1 MMLTN
6 QPNEQPVQSTA
17 AEAWQGTGGK
27 NGLLAGVYTIA
38 AFSIVYALNPT
49 WMLHR
54 AWFLGSFLIYIALMF
69 RAALTSSGEVFRDVV
84 RPPFVVFIVA
94 NLLFHLFY
102 YILFTFIDPG
112 LYDVQLKLLAEAGQ
126 LPNKADRESLIMTP
140 AKSLFTYINS
150 LIGGF
155 ALSSVIAFI
164 VLKTR
169 R

>member
-1 MMLTN
+1 MLTN

-27 NGLLAGVYTIA
+27 NGLLAGVYRTA
-38 AFSIVYALNPT
+38 AFSMAYALNPA
-49 WMLHR
+49 LIFHA
-54 AWFLGSFLIYIALMF
+54 AWIWGTYVIYVALMF
-69 RAALTSSGEVFRDVV
+69 RATFASEEKEFREVV
-84 RPPFVVFIVA
+84 RQPFVVFIVA
-94 NLLFHLFY
+94 QLIFYLFY

-112 LYDVQLKLLAEAGQ
+112 LYDLQLKLLAEAGQ
-126 LPNKADRESLIMTP
+126 LPNRAERESLIITP
-140 AKSLFTYINS
+140 ANYFFSYLLS

>member
-1 MMLTN
+1 MLTN
-6 QPNEQPVQSTA
+6 QPNEQPPQSSA

-38 AFSIVYALNPT
+38 AFSIVYALNPA

-54 AWFLGSFLIYIALMF
+54 AWFLGSFLIYIVLMF
-69 RAALTSSGEVFRDVV
+69 RAAMSSSGETFRDVV

-94 NLLFHLFY
+94 NLIFHLFY
-102 YILFTFIDPG
+102 YTLFTFIDPG
-112 LYDVQLKLLAEAGQ
+112 LYDLQLKLLTEAGQ
-126 LPNKADRESLIMTP
+126 LPDQADRESLIMTP
-140 AKSLFTYINS
+140 GKSFFTYFNS

>member
-1 MMLTN
+1 MLTD
-6 QPNEQPVQSTA
+6 QPNEQSAQSSA

-38 AFSIVYALNPT
+38 AFSVVYSLNPA

-54 AWFLGSFLIYIALMF
+54 AWFLGSFVIYIALMF
-69 RAALTSSGEVFRDVV
+69 RAARSSNGTVFRDVV
-84 RPPFVVFIVA
+84 RSPFVVFIVA
-94 NLLFHLFY
+94 NLIFHLFY
-102 YILFTFIDPG
+102 YVLFTFIDPG
-112 LYDVQLKLLAEAGQ
+112 LYDLQLKLLAEAGQ
-126 LPNKADRESLIMTP
+126 LPNEADRESLIMTP
-140 AKSLFTYINS
+140 AKSLFSYISS
-150 LIGGF
+150 LIVGF

>member
-1 MMLTN
+1 MN
-6 QPNEQPVQSTA
+6 QPNGQPPQPSA

-38 AFSIVYALNPT
+38 AFSVVYALNPA

-54 AWFLGSFLIYIALMF
+54 AWFLGSFVIYIALMF
-69 RAALTSSGEVFRDVV
+69 RAALGSGSEVFKDVV

-94 NLLFHLFY
+94 NLIFHLFY
-102 YILFTFIDPG
+102 YTLFNFVDPG
-112 LYDVQLKLLAEAGQ
+112 LYDLQLKLLTEAGQ
-126 LPNKADRESLIMTP
+126 LPDKADRQSLIMTP
-140 AKSLFTYINS
+140 GKSVFTYFNS

>member
-1 MMLTN
+1 MLTN
-6 QPNEQPVQSTA
+6 QSKEQPEQPSA

-27 NGLLAGVYTIA
+27 NGLLAGVYTVA
-38 AFSIVYALNPT
+38 AFSVVYALNPA

-54 AWFLGSFLIYIALMF
+54 AWFLGSFVIYIALMF
-69 RAALTSSGEVFRDVV
+69 RAALSSGGEVFRDVV
-84 RPPFVVFIVA
+84 RSPFIVFIVA
-94 NLLFHLFY
+94 NLIFHLFY

-112 LYDVQLKLLAEAGQ
+112 LYDLQLKLLTEAGQ